1 MDCFKTLKVKL
12 YFLDGIIERRE
23 EGFLLQL
30 EVFFF
35 FIPKFLY
42 MPRILVQRSLTIKTT
57 VSAEHILVL
66 A

>member
-35 FIPKFLY
+35 IPKFLY